1 MSGPPPPPPPHGGVP
16 KGSGL
21 PPGKYDIFVIP
32 EHSSGG
38 GFLYLPSMQPNVNS
52 FAAGFASALILVVL
66 GQTLAPAFRTWWE
79 GFHGL
84 GNMAMAM
91 LVVGVGFGAW
101 ALGRFQN
108 QDKGFPGSGGG
119 FSGPGNSGRDN
130 QGGWSSG
137 FRSANAGAP
146 PPPPPHGTPPPPPPH
161 HDTPPRPPPHD
172 GPKTSWHGS
181 PHSERPPPQPEP
193 QPTSRDEPE
202 PPPRPPPQARPPQP
216 QTPPETP
223 PPKPKSKKSKSKPK
237 DPPRD
242 PPREPSPPPK
252 PRAETPPPPPKPKA
266 KPEPQPEPKPEPEPE
281 PEPAPTPKA
290 EKSEREKQKGSWEK
304 AREEMRKKEE
314 ERKVREAEQKRR
326 EEAAKRLAE
335 LRAKDAKERQE
346 REKERQRKE
355 QEARDKKERLE
366 AEQRA
371 KELAIKLEEERRERE
386 RLEKEAKEARE
397 REAQREKEARELE
410 EKKKKEAEEREARRK
425 KFAAEREALRKKEAE
440 EAKRR
445 EEEKKQ
451 KELEKQREQERLEK
465 EKAEKER
472 IEREKAEKEKAEK
485 EQAERERAARETAD
499 RQRMSYAYSGV
510 GEKISMWP
518 NGRPPAAP
526 KSTTS
531 STSKPPPSA
540 ASSQRK
546 PGPVPS
552 AAKSNV
558 SGVSTEN
565 SYRPYDKP
573 KQQPKRRGSVSSL
586 GSESSWA
593 ASQTTGRTTPPL
605 STRAGPYSTK
615 DPDKIVISGVYLFM
629 NQFSKTPASQ
639 LISGVGT
646 VTDGLILRVT
656 TEGLFI
662 DDDVR
667 NVPQRE
673 WDVKTWTLKQVEV
686 WCPPHCLKSP
696 AASSPAPGTKPNP
709 LLYKMASSRARD
721 RGATQPLVGEEADV
735 FLSEMLRAC
744 KTCCRLGLC
753 NRTFRDTNI
762 TSSTGQTGEWKS
774 KGLHLLR
781 ATNREGKRYLF
792 VIDESESWKISTG
805 LQRLRKSPLAQ
816 QLAVSGMAASDARGT
831 LEMLGWA

>member
-1 MSGPPPPPPPHGGVP
+1 
-16 KGSGL
+16 
-21 PPGKYDIFVIP
+21 
-32 EHSSGG
+32 
-38 GFLYLPSMQPNVNS
+38 
-52 FAAGFASALILVVL
+52 
-66 GQTLAPAFRTWWE
+66 
-79 GFHGL
+79 
-84 GNMAMAM
+84 
-91 LVVGVGFGAW
+91 
-101 ALGRFQN
+101 
-108 QDKGFPGSGGG
+108 
-119 FSGPGNSGRDN
+119 
-130 QGGWSSG
+130 
-137 FRSANAGAP
+137 
-146 PPPPPHGTPPPPPPH
+146 
-161 HDTPPRPPPHD
+161 
-172 GPKTSWHGS
+172 
-181 PHSERPPPQPEP
+181 
-193 QPTSRDEPE
+193 
-202 PPPRPPPQARPPQP
+202 
-216 QTPPETP
+216 
-223 PPKPKSKKSKSKPK
+223 
-237 DPPRD
+237 
-242 PPREPSPPPK
+242 
-252 PRAETPPPPPKPKA
+252 
-266 KPEPQPEPKPEPEPE
+266 
-281 PEPAPTPKA
+281 
-290 EKSEREKQKGSWEK
+290 
-304 AREEMRKKEE
+304 MRKKEE
-314 ERKVREAEQKRR
+314 ERKIREAEQKRR

-371 KELAIKLEEERRERE
+371 KELAIKLEEERKERE
-386 RLEKEAKEARE
+386 RLEKEAKEAH
-397 REAQREKEARELE
+397 
-410 EKKKKEAEEREARRK
+410 
-425 KFAAEREALRKKEAE
+425 
-440 EAKRR
+440 
-445 EEEKKQ
+445 
-451 KELEKQREQERLEK
+451 
-465 EKAEKER
+465 
-472 IEREKAEKEKAEK
+472 
-485 EQAERERAARETAD
+485 

-531 STSKPPPSA
+531 SASKPPPSA

-546 PGPVPS
+546 PGPAPS

-593 ASQTTGRTTPPL
+593 ASQTTGRTTPPP

-673 WDVKTWTLKQVEV
+673 WDVKTWTLKQVE
-686 WCPPHCLKSP
+686 
-696 AASSPAPGTKPNP
+696 
-709 LLYKMASSRARD
+709 
-721 RGATQPLVGEEADV
+721 
-735 FLSEMLRAC
+735 
-744 KTCCRLGLC
+744 
-753 NRTFRDTNI
+753 
-762 TSSTGQTGEWKS
+762 TGEWKS

-792 VIDESESWKISTG
+792 VIDESESWKVSTG

>member
-1 MSGPPPPPPPHGGVP
+1 
-16 KGSGL
+16 
-21 PPGKYDIFVIP
+21 
-32 EHSSGG
+32 
-38 GFLYLPSMQPNVNS
+38 
-52 FAAGFASALILVVL
+52 
-66 GQTLAPAFRTWWE
+66 
-79 GFHGL
+79 
-84 GNMAMAM
+84 
-91 LVVGVGFGAW
+91 
-101 ALGRFQN
+101 
-108 QDKGFPGSGGG
+108 
-119 FSGPGNSGRDN
+119 
-130 QGGWSSG
+130 
-137 FRSANAGAP
+137 
-146 PPPPPHGTPPPPPPH
+146 
-161 HDTPPRPPPHD
+161 
-172 GPKTSWHGS
+172 
-181 PHSERPPPQPEP
+181 
-193 QPTSRDEPE
+193 
-202 PPPRPPPQARPPQP
+202 
-216 QTPPETP
+216 
-223 PPKPKSKKSKSKPK
+223 
-237 DPPRD
+237 PRD

-266 KPEPQPEPKPEPEPE
+266 KPEPKPEPEPE
-281 PEPAPTPKA
+281 PEPAPAPKA

-314 ERKVREAEQKRR
+314 ERKIREAEQKRR

-371 KELAIKLEEERRERE
+371 KELAIKLEEERKERE

-425 KFAAEREALRKKEAE
+425 KFAAEREALRRKEAE

-531 STSKPPPSA
+531 SASKPPPSA

-546 PGPVPS
+546 PGPAPS

-593 ASQTTGRTTPPL
+593 ASQTTGRTTPPP

-735 FLSEMLRAC
+735 YLTEMLRAC

-792 VIDESESWKISTG
+792 VIDESESWKVSTG

>member
-1 MSGPPPPPPPHGGVP
+1 PPPPPPHGGVP

-84 GNMAMAM
+84 GNMAIAM

-108 QDKGFPGSGGG
+108 QDKGFPGSGG
-119 FSGPGNSGRDN
+119 
-130 QGGWSSG
+130 
-137 FRSANAGAP
+137 ANAGAP

-172 GPKTSWHGS
+172 
-181 PHSERPPPQPEP
+181 
-193 QPTSRDEPE
+193 
-202 PPPRPPPQARPPQP
+202 
-216 QTPPETP
+216 
-223 PPKPKSKKSKSKPK
+223 

-266 KPEPQPEPKPEPEPE
+266 KPEPKPEPEPE
-281 PEPAPTPKA
+281 PEPAPASKA

-314 ERKVREAEQKRR
+314 ERKIREAEQKRR

-371 KELAIKLEEERRERE
+371 KELAIKLEEERKERE
-386 RLEKEAKEARE
+386 RLEKEAKEA
-397 REAQREKEARELE
+397 Q
-410 EKKKKEAEEREARRK
+410 
-425 KFAAEREALRKKEAE
+425 
-440 EAKRR
+440 
-445 EEEKKQ
+445 
-451 KELEKQREQERLEK
+451 
-465 EKAEKER
+465 
-472 IEREKAEKEKAEK
+472 KAEK

-531 STSKPPPSA
+531 SASKPPPSA

-546 PGPVPS
+546 PGPAPS

-573 KQQPKRRGSVSSL
+573 KQPKRRGSVSSL

-696 AASSPAPGTKPNP
+696 ASSPAPGTKPNP

-735 FLSEMLRAC
+735 YLTEMLRAC

-762 TSSTGQTGEWKS
+762 PSSTGQTGEWKS

-792 VIDESESWKISTG
+792 VIDESESWKVSTG

-816 QLAVSGMAASDARGT
+816 QLAVSGMAASDARET

>member
-266 KPEPQPEPKPEPEPE
+266 KPEPKPEPEPE

-472 IEREKAEKEKAEK
+472 VEREKAEKEKAEK

>member
-32 EHSSGG
+32 EHSAGG

-108 QDKGFPGSGGG
+108 QDKGFPGGGG

-172 GPKTSWHGS
+172 GPKTSWQSS
-181 PHSERPPPQPEP
+181 PNSERPPPPPQPEP
-193 QPTSRDEPE
+193 QPTPRDEPE
-202 PPPRPPPQARPPQP
+202 PPPRPPPQARPPPP

-237 DPPRD
+237 EPPKA

-252 PRAETPPPPPKPKA
+252 ARPETPPPPPKPKA
-266 KPEPQPEPKPEPEPE
+266 KPEPKPEPEPEPE
-281 PEPAPTPKA
+281 PEPAPAPKA
-290 EKSEREKQKGSWEK
+290 AKPEPEKQKGSWEK

-314 ERKVREAEQKRR
+314 ERKIREAELKRR
-326 EEAAKRLAE
+326 EEASKRLAE

-355 QEARDKKERLE
+355 QEAREKKERLE
-366 AEQRA
+366 VEQRA
-371 KELAIKLEEERRERE
+371 KELAIKLEEERKERE
-386 RLEKEAKEARE
+386 RLEKEAKEIRE

-410 EKKKKEAEEREARRK
+410 EKKKREAEEREARRK

-472 IEREKAEKEKAEK
+472 IEKEKAEKEKAEQ

-499 RQRMSYAYSGV
+499 RQRMSYAYSG

-552 AAKSNV
+552 ATKSNV

-573 KQQPKRRGSVSSL
+573 KQPKHRGSMSSL

-593 ASQTTGRTTPPL
+593 ASQTTGRTTPPP

-629 NQFSKTPASQ
+629 NQFAKTPASQ

-696 AASSPAPGTKPNP
+696 TASSPAPGTQTNP

-735 FLSEMLRAC
+735 YLTEMLRAC

-753 NRTFRDTNI
+753 NRKFRDTNI
-762 TSSTGQTGEWKS
+762 PSSTGQTGEWKS

-816 QLAVSGMAASDARGT
+816 QLAVSGMMASDARGT

>member
-1 MSGPPPPPPPHGGVP
+1 
-16 KGSGL
+16 
-21 PPGKYDIFVIP
+21 
-32 EHSSGG
+32 
-38 GFLYLPSMQPNVNS
+38 
-52 FAAGFASALILVVL
+52 
-66 GQTLAPAFRTWWE
+66 
-79 GFHGL
+79 
-84 GNMAMAM
+84 
-91 LVVGVGFGAW
+91 
-101 ALGRFQN
+101 
-108 QDKGFPGSGGG
+108 
-119 FSGPGNSGRDN
+119 
-130 QGGWSSG
+130 
-137 FRSANAGAP
+137 
-146 PPPPPHGTPPPPPPH
+146 
-161 HDTPPRPPPHD
+161 
-172 GPKTSWHGS
+172 
-181 PHSERPPPQPEP
+181 
-193 QPTSRDEPE
+193 
-202 PPPRPPPQARPPQP
+202 
-216 QTPPETP
+216 
-223 PPKPKSKKSKSKPK
+223 
-237 DPPRD
+237 
-242 PPREPSPPPK
+242 
-252 PRAETPPPPPKPKA
+252 
-266 KPEPQPEPKPEPEPE
+266 
-281 PEPAPTPKA
+281 
-290 EKSEREKQKGSWEK
+290 
-304 AREEMRKKEE
+304 MRKKEE
-314 ERKVREAEQKRR
+314 ERKIREAEQKRR

-371 KELAIKLEEERRERE
+371 KELAIKLEEERKERE
-386 RLEKEAKEARE
+386 RLEKEAKEA
-397 REAQREKEARELE
+397 Q
-410 EKKKKEAEEREARRK
+410 
-425 KFAAEREALRKKEAE
+425 ALRRKEAE

-531 STSKPPPSA
+531 SASKPPPSA

-546 PGPVPS
+546 PGPAPS

-593 ASQTTGRTTPPL
+593 ASQTTGRTTPPP

-673 WDVKTWTLKQVEV
+673 WDVKTWTLKQVE
-686 WCPPHCLKSP
+686 
-696 AASSPAPGTKPNP
+696 
-709 LLYKMASSRARD
+709 
-721 RGATQPLVGEEADV
+721 
-735 FLSEMLRAC
+735 
-744 KTCCRLGLC
+744 
-753 NRTFRDTNI
+753 
-762 TSSTGQTGEWKS
+762 TGEWKS

-792 VIDESESWKISTG
+792 VIDESESWKVSTG

>member
-119 FSGPGNSGRDN
+119 FSGPGNSGRDS
-130 QGGWSSG
+130 QGGW
-137 FRSANAGAP
+137 
-146 PPPPPHGTPPPPPPH
+146 T
-161 HDTPPRPPPHD
+161 
-172 GPKTSWHGS
+172 
-181 PHSERPPPQPEP
+181 
-193 QPTSRDEPE
+193 
-202 PPPRPPPQARPPQP
+202 
-216 QTPPETP
+216 
-223 PPKPKSKKSKSKPK
+223 
-237 DPPRD
+237 
-242 PPREPSPPPK
+242 
-252 PRAETPPPPPKPKA
+252 
-266 KPEPQPEPKPEPEPE
+266 
-281 PEPAPTPKA
+281 

-314 ERKVREAEQKRR
+314 ERKIREAEQKRR

-371 KELAIKLEEERRERE
+371 KELAIKLEEERKERE
-386 RLEKEAKEARE
+386 RLEKEAKEAH
-397 REAQREKEARELE
+397 
-410 EKKKKEAEEREARRK
+410 
-425 KFAAEREALRKKEAE
+425 
-440 EAKRR
+440 
-445 EEEKKQ
+445 
-451 KELEKQREQERLEK
+451 
-465 EKAEKER
+465 
-472 IEREKAEKEKAEK
+472 
-485 EQAERERAARETAD
+485 

-531 STSKPPPSA
+531 SASKPPPSA

-546 PGPVPS
+546 PGPAPS

-593 ASQTTGRTTPPL
+593 ASQTTGRTTPPP

-735 FLSEMLRAC
+735 YLTEMLRAC

-792 VIDESESWKISTG
+792 VIDESESWKVSTG